1 MGKKVLCEEGFS
13 LRRKIKRKPHPL
25 RRRLCTLLLIL
36 SLLASGYLYIV
47 QTAFKPTLE
56 ELAEYECR
64 AIVVQAM
71 NDAVSREMETN
82 PQQYQDLYRLEY
94 DNSGTLQAVSAN
106 TPALNQARAALI
118 RAVEDGLS
126 VLEQT
131 SLEIPFGS
139 LTGVTALGGL
149 GPAWEL
155 TLLPDA
161 YVEGTL
167 REEVQSVSVNRTQY
181 TITLDLQVTISMVLD
196 GNTSTAQVSSQIPI
210 AGILLNGE
218 TPTYYAAAQ

>member
-1 MGKKVLCEEGFS
+1 MGKKALCEEGFF

-71 NDAVSREMETN
+71 NDAVFREMETN

-94 DNSGTLQAVSAN
+94 DDGGTLQAVSAN

-149 GPAWEL
+149 GPVWEL

-167 REEVQSVSVNRTQY
+167 QEEVQSVSVNRTQY

-218 TPTYYAAAQ
+218 TPTCYAAAQ